1 MVQPLTAAELMD
13 GLDHIL
19 AAPPDVGTVEMIA
32 VRPSVDARR
41 VLEEAVLDLQLGV
54 VGDGWRER
62 SRNGDPANQ
71 VTLMNARCADL
82 VARTKER
89 WSLAGDQLYV
99 DFDLSVANLPAGS
112 RLRVGTASIEISAKP
127 HTGCNKFSS
136 RFGADALRF
145 VNGEVGAPLRL
156 RGVNAR
162 IVEGG
167 SVRTGDKVEKV

>member
-1 MVQPLTAAELMD
+1 MD

-19 AAPPDVGTVEMIA
+19 AAPQDVGTVELLV

-41 VLEEAVLDLQLGV
+41 VVEEAVLDTQLGV
-54 VGDGWRER
+54 IGDRWRER
-62 SRNGDPANQ
+62 SRNGDTANQ
-71 VTLMNARCADL
+71 VTLMNARCTDL
-82 VARTKER
+82 VAQTRVR

-99 DFDLSVANLPAGS
+99 DFDISIANLPPGS
-112 RLRVGTASIEISAKP
+112 RLRVGTAVIEISAKP

-136 RFGADALRF
+136 RFGTEALRF

-167 SVRTGDKVEKV
+167 IVRTGDKVEKA

>member
-1 MVQPLTAAELMD
+1 MQPLTASELMD

-19 AAPPDVGTVEMIA
+19 AAPPDVGTVELIA

-41 VLEEAVLDLQLGV
+41 VVDEAVLDPQLGV
-54 VGDGWRER
+54 VGDRWRQQ

-82 VARTKER
+82 VAQARDR

-99 DFDLSVANLPAGS
+99 DFDLSVVNLPAGS
-112 RLRVGTASIEISAKP
+112 RLRVGTALIEISTRP
-127 HTGCNKFSS
+127 HTGCSKFAN

-156 RGVNAR
+156 RGVNAS
-162 IVEGG
+162 IVEAGRV
-167 SVRTGDKVEKV
+167 STGDKVEKV